1 MSRITHISEAIVELT
16 LTPGTLEHEA
26 LMHSPQ
32 MQIDYLS
39 RGLISLDDLTPEQIE
54 VIDDIVFRKEW
65 MNIEHKL
72 HRDYPGVESLT
83 QAIYNGSV
91 AVTRIDGE
99 RYARIHDL
107 AKYDLLAEIDYQIL
121 EINKEEEKRS

>member
-1 MSRITHISEAIVELT
+1 MGRITHISEVIVELT
-16 LTPGTLEHEA
+16 LTPGTLEHEV

-39 RGLISLDDLTPEQIE
+39 RGLISLDDLTPEQIA
-54 VIDDIVFRKEW
+54 VIDDIVFQKEW

-72 HRDYPGVESLT
+72 HKDYPGAESLA
-83 QAIYNGSV
+83 QAIYSGSV
-91 AVTRIDGE
+91 AVTKVDGN

-107 AKYDLLAEIDYQIL
+107 AKYDLLAEIDYQDYG
-121 EINKEEEKRS
+121 INKEEEKQS

>member
-1 MSRITHISEAIVELT
+1 MSRITHIAEAIVELT
-16 LTPGTLEHEA
+16 LTPGTLEHEV

-39 RGLISLDDLTPEQIE
+39 RGLISLDDLTDDQIA
-54 VIDDIVFRKEW
+54 VIDDIVFEKEW
-65 MNIEHKL
+65 IPIDYKL
-72 HRDYPGVESLT
+72 RKGYPGPAGLE
-83 QAIYNGSV
+83 QALYDGRV
-91 AVTRIDGE
+91 AFVKIKGE

-121 EINKEEEKRS
+121 EINKEEEKQS